1 MPNINVSKDLIV
13 NIAEQENTKYIKT
26 VNKSINQIIGQAIKD
41 LSEKISFVSL
51 KNVILQPANE
61 LISGA
66 FIDASLFIYLLGV
79 QNPQLE
85 LNTNQKESA
94 WKSFKDRVVW
104 AWNNRK
110 RFIKRK
116 KKHRKSK
123 KSKEIETLDNDYKF
137 EPNTYTIYQLTED
150 LQKAMIQYLCET
162 SMVYMN
168 DNVLQIVGKDDF
180 GANTKIVIYVVNY
193 DGEKFKYYAGKK
205 EGFKLI
211 DIDSRLK
218 CLENK
223 IMTVGENFI
232 KILKVFN
239 SLYYNINGIMCNQI
253 FMESILCSC
262 PEDLFFGDDIYKVF
276 VKIVNYLSIKTLKD
290 IKSINNS
297 QLTIFK
303 DEICGNCGL
312 GFNKMLSKILK
323 N

>member
-1 MPNINVSKDLIV
+1 M
-13 NIAEQENTKYIKT
+13 
-26 VNKSINQIIGQAIKD
+26 
-41 LSEKISFVSL
+41 
-51 KNVILQPANE
+51 
-61 LISGA
+61 
-66 FIDASLFIYLLGV
+66 
-79 QNPQLE
+79 
-85 LNTNQKESA
+85 
-94 WKSFKDRVVW
+94 
-104 AWNNRK
+104 
-110 RFIKRK
+110 
-116 KKHRKSK
+116 
-123 KSKEIETLDNDYKF
+123 
-137 EPNTYTIYQLTED
+137 
-150 LQKAMIQYLCET
+150 
-162 SMVYMN
+162 
-168 DNVLQIVGKDDF
+168 
-180 GANTKIVIYVVNY
+180 
-193 DGEKFKYYAGKK
+193 
-205 EGFKLI
+205 I

>member
-1 MPNINVSKDLIV
+1 MAKLKISKELIT
-13 NIAEQENTKYIKT
+13 NIAEQENLKYINTISKKT
-26 VNKSINQIIGQAIKD
+26 NQI
-41 LSEKISFVSL
+41 LSVALKKMSTQVSYL
-51 KNVILQPANE
+51 TMDNIVLQPVNE
-61 LISGA
+61 LMSGA
-66 FIDASLFIYLLGV
+66 FVDNSSFVYFLGIK
-79 QNPQLE
+79 NAQLE
-85 LNTNQKESA
+85 MNTGRKTPIWQSIKERLKYA
-94 WKSFKDRVVW
+94 WT
-104 AWNNRK
+104 NRK
-110 RFIKRK
+110 MYKRKRK
-116 KKHRKSK
+116 KKKKKKEENNIDIKQQEFDPSK
-123 KSKEIETLDNDYKF
+123 
-137 EPNTYTIYQLTED
+137 YTIYNLTED
-150 LQKAMIQYLCET
+150 LQNALTNYLSESSMIYINGNQ
-162 SMVYMN
+162 
-168 DNVLQIVGKDDF
+168 LQIVGKDDF
-180 GANTKIVIYVVNY
+180 GSNTRIIIYVVNY